1 MKTDK
6 IPVSLSMEEL
16 YDKLSKNYEDIQLI
30 KGKIIVLNYSSTKLN
45 INKNA
50 DGYNIK
56 AAIPLSLMILLGVVA
71 GIMVVATQSL
81 GIVPQFAISVVVIAV
96 AGLLIDGLYN
106 KAKERVLRD
115 FCNKL
120 NT

>member
-1 MKTDK
+1 
-6 IPVSLSMEEL
+6 MEEL
-16 YDKLSKNYEDIQLI
+16 YDKLSKNYDDVKLI
-30 KGKIIVLNYSSTKLN
+30 KGKIIVLNYSGTKLN
-45 INKNA
+45 INKNT

-56 AAIPLSLMILLGVVA
+56 ATIPLSLMILLGVVA

-81 GIVPQFAISVVVIAV
+81 GIVPQFVISMVVIAV

-115 FCNKL
+115 FCNNLTILSDSSRKEQ
-120 NT
+120 